1 MTVPPIGIVVALPAE
16 ARSVVR
22 RRLDFEG
29 LHQFPEGHWLTVAG
43 AGPDAAEKAARR
55 LIEREVRALISWGCA
70 AAIARDLKPGDLVLA
85 EQIHGE
91 DDQFHSTD
99 TAWRTRLSE
108 ALPANLTM
116 ASGIIRE
123 SRRVIGTRTEKAAL
137 QQKTGALAVDM
148 ESGAIARTASSHQ
161 LPFLAVR
168 AIADPAGMN
177 FPAAVT
183 RSLNPRGD
191 VRMIELLGHL
201 ARRPGQIPD
210 LIRLGQAF
218 GAAMHTLQQVRQH
231 AGSDF
236 SLTASPP
243 RP

>member
-1 MTVPPIGIVVALPAE
+1 MARVALVTGGTRGIGRAISMALMAAGYKVAASYAGNDE
-16 ARSVVR
+16 AAAKFKEETGIAVYKFDVG
-22 RRLDFEG
+22 DF
-29 LHQFPEGHWLTVAG
+29 
-43 AGPDAAEKAARR
+43 DA
-55 LIEREVRALISWGCA
+55 CA
-70 AAIARDLKPGDLVLA
+70 AAIAQHLQPGHLVLA

-91 DDQFHSTD
+91 DDQFHPTD
-99 TAWRTRLSE
+99 TAWRTRLAE
-108 ALPANLTM
+108 GLPANLTM

-123 SRRVIGTRTEKAAL
+123 SRRVLGTRTEKAAL

-148 ESGAIARTASSHQ
+148 ESGAIARTAGSHQ

-168 AIADPAGMN
+168 AIADPAGMD

-218 GAAMHTLQQVRQH
+218 GAAMHTLHQVRQH

-236 SLTASPP
+236 SLTASSP